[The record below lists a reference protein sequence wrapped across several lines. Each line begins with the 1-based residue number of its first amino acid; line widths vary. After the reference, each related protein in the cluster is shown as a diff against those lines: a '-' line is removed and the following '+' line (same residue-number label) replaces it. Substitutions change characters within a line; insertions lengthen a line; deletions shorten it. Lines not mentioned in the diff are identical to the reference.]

1 MADSGPHL
9 HATLLLPGQQQTQ
22 LGSVSVVLPD
32 ADFEASARM
41 ELPDVSKQCT
51 SSLSFSVSKLTSS
64 LCLTSVLNVL
74 SFFSQIFSNSK
85 FFSFNPND
93 LWGWIIF
100 FIVGATFCIT
110 VQSCIG
116 GLLLFCLVAVSW
128 LTQLDCSPLG
138 SSVHG
143 ISQARILEWVALPSS
158 RESS

>member
-22 LGSVSVVLPD
+22 LGCVSFVLPD

-100 FIVGATFCIT
+100 YCGAH
-110 VQSCIG
+110 
-116 GLLLFCLVAVSW
+116 LLYYGAVMYWRIVAVLFSCYIMADPIG
-128 LTQLDCSPLG
+128 L
-138 SSVHG
+138 
-143 ISQARILEWVALPSS
+143 
-158 RESS
+158 